1 MYSANG
7 SELQEYLVSEN
18 PPKPHSLAVILENI
32 PAEIR
37 SLSRWVLWRW
47 ELRDDKQGGRRW
59 SKVPYSGKLGEADEH
74 WNPARSNDPKTW
86 TSLREVL
93 QRLRHFDGI
102 GFMLGDGFSGID
114 LDKCRDPQTGV
125 ISDEANQVIQEVS
138 SYTEVSPSGT
148 GVKILV
154 KAEKPLGRCR
164 KGDFEMYSEKRFFTM
179 TGHHLECTPT
189 TIEARQEQFTR
200 LHARMFPPQEMEVS
214 RNGRCRAPAAL
225 IEVADA
231 EILVAAKTAKN
242 GDKFNKLWAGDWQA
256 LGYPSQSEADEAL
269 IGMLAFWCGPNAD
282 RIERLFRN
290 SGLYRNKWDRQ
301 DYRDRTIDR
310 VLQSQEN
317 FFNWNATELHEL
329 EMQVGEIV
337 KPIDVQAHSNGK
349 PTRKPKDEDT
359 VEPGSDK
366 KMKDAFH
373 FQRLAERFL
382 RESGLVL
389 QKYRDKMFV
398 YQDTHYAE
406 ELELLDKLRR
416 FLLRNKIPHNNNLI
430 GNVAPI
436 IGSLVFR
443 SSAEYPAMPFFIGK
457 EEHPRPENLIAY
469 RNGILDLER
478 FLGGDNSLL
487 PHTPEW
493 VSTVCLPYDFDP
505 AATCPRW
512 EAFLAQVFE
521 GDQDRVNLLQEWFG
535 YCLMHDTSQH
545 KLMVLTGVPRSGKGT
560 TMRVLEA
567 LVGAEN
573 SAGYNLHSLAD
584 KFGLRKLVGKL
595 VAFVGEV
602 NLANSRDKYR
612 ILETLNAIVGEDK
625 VDVEEKFKP
634 EGMSQKLPVRFVIA
648 CNDMPNFVDPSGAL
662 AARLL
667 LLNYAVSHEGRED
680 RGLERK
686 LVAEV
691 SGISNWALAG
701 YARLRNN
708 GSFTVPAQS
717 HTLVNEFR
725 RENSDAYAFMQ
736 DCLVVERP
744 LNPGN
749 LGSIRF
755 TDNAASITSKK
766 LEECYLAWC
775 GDNNI
780 DNPSMKWLCRNLK
793 TILPKLREERRMVS
807 GTRERVYFGI
817 GLCDPATPISCVPKP
832 PNPVAVGEIRTEAQF
847 DEFCAMLTA

>member
-1 MYSANG
+1 M
-7 SELQEYLVSEN
+7 
-18 PPKPHSLAVILENI
+18 IIDNI
-32 PAEIR
+32 PDEIQR
-37 SLSRWVLWRW
+37 LPRWVLWRW
-47 ELRDDKQGGRRW
+47 ELRDDKQGKRRW
-59 SKVPYSGKLGEADEH
+59 SKVPYSGKRGEADEH
-74 WNPARSNDPKTW
+74 WYPARSDDPKTW
-86 TSLREVL
+86 TTFKEVG
-93 QRLRHFDGI
+93 QHQQHFDGI

-114 LDKCRDPQTGV
+114 LDKCRDPQNGNITE
-125 ISDEANQVIQEVS
+125 EAKRIVQEIS
-138 SYTEVSPSGT
+138 SYSEVSPSRT

-154 KAEKPLGRCR
+154 KGEKPPGRCR
-164 KGDFEMYSEKRFFTM
+164 TGNFEMYSQSRFFAI
-179 TGHHLECTPT
+179 TGNHLEGSPP
-189 TIEARQEQFTR
+189 TIEPRQEEINR
-200 LHARMFPPQEMEVS
+200 LHARMFPPQETVS
-214 RNGRCRAPAAL
+214 RNGKCRTPASL
-225 IEVADA
+225 DGNDVADA
-231 EILVAAKTAKN
+231 KILAAAKGAKN
-242 GDKFNKLWAGDWQA
+242 GDKFSKLWAGEWEK

-269 IGMLAFWCGPNAD
+269 VGMLAFWTGPNAD
-282 RIERLFRN
+282 RIDKLFRQ
-290 SGLYRNKWDRQ
+290 SGLYRVKWERT

-310 VLQSQEN
+310 VLEHQEEY
-317 FFNWNATELHEL
+317 FDWTASELHDQ

-337 KPIDVQAHSNGK
+337 QAIEIPSNGELK
-349 PTRKPKDEDT
+349 RRMRHEDAIDHDR
-359 VEPGSDK
+359 EK
-366 KMKDAFH
+366 KAKDAFH

-382 RESGLVL
+382 KESRMVL
-389 QKYRDKMFV
+389 QKYRDKMYV
-398 YQDTHYAE
+398 YQDTRYTE
-406 ELELLDKLRR
+406 ETELLDKLRR
-416 FLLRNKIPHNNNLI
+416 FLLKHKIPHNNNLI

-436 IGSLVFR
+436 IGSMVFR
-443 SSAEYPAMPFFIGK
+443 SSAEYPVMPFFIGK
-457 EEHPRPENLIAY
+457 DEYPLPENLLAY
-469 RNGILDLER
+469 RNGILDLEK

-487 PHTPEW
+487 PHTPNW

-505 AATCPRW
+505 AAKCPRW
-512 EAFLAQVFE
+512 EAFLDQVFE
-521 GDQDRVNLLQEWFG
+521 GDQDRTKLLQEWFG

-680 RGLERK
+680 RSLEKK
-686 LVAEV
+686 LVAEI

-701 YARLRNN
+701 YVRLRKN
-708 GSFTVPAQS
+708 GTFTLPAKS
-717 HTLVNEFR
+717 HLLVNDFR

-736 DCLVVERP
+736 DCLVVESH

-749 LGSIRF
+749 LGGIRF
-755 TDNAASITSKK
+755 TDKPVSITSKK
-766 LEECYLAWC
+766 LEDSYLGWC
-775 GDNNI
+775 SDNNI

-793 TILPKLREERRMVS
+793 TILPKLREERRQV
-807 GTRERVYFGI
+807 GGKRERIYHGI
-817 GLCDPATPISCVPKP
+817 GFCDPAAHFSSVPKP
-832 PNPVAVGEIRTEAQF
+832 NAAAGEIRTEAQF
-847 DEFCAMLTA
+847 DRFFANLTK